1 MGGLLYFEGRRM
13 TLGGD
18 VRKIV
23 DFGSGGC
30 FLSTGRENLTRGEHP
45 HERAEA
51 STGGKLRESAP
62 GVANANARWQGV
74 VDTPFLKEL
83 L

>member
-30 FLSTGRENLTRGEHP
+30 FLSTGRENRKRPANLLQGWLGQRG
-45 HERAEA
+45 AEDE
-51 STGGKLRESAP
+51 KVR
-62 GVANANARWQGV
+62 R
-74 VDTPFLKEL
+74 
-83 L
+83 

>member
-23 DFGSGGC
+23 DFGSGVARSLWFSNSAALGSGTHEKPQSLWRNETLRYLAL
-30 FLSTGRENLTRGEHP
+30 LS
-45 HERAEA
+45 
-51 STGGKLRESAP
+51 
-62 GVANANARWQGV
+62 
-74 VDTPFLKEL
+74 D
-83 L
+83 